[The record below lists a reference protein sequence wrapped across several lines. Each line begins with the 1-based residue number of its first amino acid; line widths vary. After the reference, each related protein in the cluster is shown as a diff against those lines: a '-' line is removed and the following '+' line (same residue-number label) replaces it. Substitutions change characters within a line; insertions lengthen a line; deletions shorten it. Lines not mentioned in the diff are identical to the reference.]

1 MIKDDRLLF
10 LIILVILLGIAVI
23 VPIIAIRLSP
33 TTDLGSLETKM
44 ATNIFATLTAAAPN
58 PIAEPA
64 ALMTPA
70 STSVSIE
77 KGELIEYAAV
87 LRDLVRQNAA
97 LSGEFERW
105 YSKVKSQN
113 PSSSDV
119 GQYGGLLARRSV
131 IVNNSQSLPPYAGTN
146 ENREQ
151 WINAIRRRYDAELLY
166 FRLLTEND
174 PQARRSLYDQFTSTA
189 QEADQIYSQA
199 ASKLIST
206 LEAASI
212 DCAQVKMCAIDFSQ

>member
-1 MIKDDRLLF
+1 MMKDDRLLF
-10 LIILVILLGIAVI
+10 LIILVILLGMAII
-23 VPIIAIRLSP
+23 VPIVATSLMP
-33 TTDLGSLETKM
+33 APDLGSLETKM
-44 ATNIFATLTAAAPN
+44 ATNIFATLTAAAPTVTSGL
-58 PIAEPA
+58 IG
-64 ALMTPA
+64 A
-70 STSVSIE
+70 STPPPTPSSRE
-77 KGELIEYAAV
+77 KDELIDYTTV

-113 PSSSDV
+113 PTSSDI

-131 IVNNSQSLPPYAGTN
+131 IVNNSQALPPYAGTA

-151 WINAIRRRYDAELLY
+151 WITAIRRRYDAELLY

-174 PQARRSLYDQFTSTA
+174 PQARRNLYDQFASTA
-189 QEADQIYSQA
+189 QDADQIYSQA

-206 LEAASI
+206 LESASI
-212 DCAQVKMCAIDFSQ
+212 DCAQVKMCATDFSQ